1 MTAGRTRVVLEFERF
16 ASDRRTRSEILT
28 EPVFSFADKVILITG
43 TARGCGAV
51 LAEAFA
57 SAGATVVGCDVDAE
71 AGEAAAAKI
80 RASGGRF
87 DFSTVDV
94 SREEEVEA
102 LVARTVDAHGRLS
115 CAINNAGTEE
125 LTEIAEGTESAF
137 DGLIATDLKGLF
149 FCLKHEI
156 KAMRKG
162 GGGAILNMSSV
173 TSSITAAP
181 ANGLYAATKGGVNGL
196 TKAAAIE
203 VGKDNISVNALAFAA
218 IDIPGSMIWRYLEE
232 QQVPEEALVQAFPIG
247 RMGRPEELVAAA
259 MYLCSDEARFCTGT
273 TLVLDGG
280 FTAQ

>member
-1 MTAGRTRVVLEFERF
+1 
-16 ASDRRTRSEILT
+16 
-28 EPVFSFADKVILITG
+28 VFSFADKVVLITG

-57 SAGATVVGCDVDAE
+57 QAGAIVVGCDVDAD
-71 AGEAAAAKI
+71 AGSKTAEKI
-80 RASGGRF
+80 RKAGGKI
-87 DFSTVDV
+87 DFSPADV
-94 SREEEVEA
+94 SREDDVAA
-102 LVARTVDAHGRLS
+102 LVSDALEAHGRLD
-115 CAINNAGTEE
+115 CAINNAGTEQ
-125 LTEIAEGTESAF
+125 LSEIADGTGSAF
-137 DGLIATDLKGLF
+137 DELIATDLKGLF
-149 FCLKHEI
+149 FCLKHELR
-156 KAMRKG
+156 AMRTG

-218 IDIPGSMIWRYLEE
+218 IDIPGSMIWRYLDE
-232 QQVPEEALVQAFPIG
+232 QKVPKEALLQAFPVG

>member
-1 MTAGRTRVVLEFERF
+1 VAWFAEKVV
-16 ASDRRTRSEILT
+16 
-28 EPVFSFADKVILITG
+28 LITG

-57 SAGATVVGCDVDAE
+57 KQGATVVGCDVDAE
-71 AGEAAAAKI
+71 AGEAAAQKI
-80 RASGGRF
+80 RASGGRM
-87 DFSTVDV
+87 DFSHVDV
-94 SREEEVEA
+94 SSEQEVEA
-102 LVARTVDAHGRLS
+102 LVARTLDAHGRLS

-125 LTEIAEGTESAF
+125 LSEIADGTASDF
-137 DGLIATDLKGLF
+137 DGLIGTNLKGLF

-156 KAMRKG
+156 KAMRES

-203 VGKDNISVNALAFAA
+203 VGRDNISVNALAFAA

-232 QQVPEEALVQAFPIG
+232 QHVPEEALLQAFPVG
-247 RMGRPEELVAAA
+247 RMGRPDELVAAV

>member
-1 MTAGRTRVVLEFERF
+1 V
-16 ASDRRTRSEILT
+16 
-28 EPVFSFADKVILITG
+28 PSFAGKVVLITG
-43 TARGCGAV
+43 TAQGCGAV

-57 SAGATVVGCDVDAE
+57 ESGATVVGCDVDAD
-71 AGEAAAAKI
+71 AGEAVADKI
-80 RASGGRF
+80 RASGGRME
-87 DFSTVDV
+87 FSAADV
-94 SREEEVEA
+94 SREDEVKA
-102 LVARTVDAHGRLS
+102 LVAGAVDAHGHLS

-125 LTEIAEGTESAF
+125 LGEIADGTESAF
-137 DGLIATDLKGLF
+137 DELIATDLKGLF

-156 KAMRKG
+156 RAMRAG

-203 VGKDNISVNALAFAA
+203 VGKHNISVNALAFAA

-232 QQVPEEALVQAFPIG
+232 EKVPKEALLQAFPVG

-259 MYLCSDEARFCTGT
+259 MYLCSDDARFCTGT

>member
-1 MTAGRTRVVLEFERF
+1 M
-16 ASDRRTRSEILT
+16 
-28 EPVFSFADKVILITG
+28 PSFADKVVLITG

-57 SAGATVVGCDVDAE
+57 SDGAIVVGCDVDAQ
-71 AGEAAAAKI
+71 AGEAAADKI
-80 RASGGRF
+80 RAGGGRI
-87 DFSTVDV
+87 DFSAVDV

-102 LVARTVDAHGRLS
+102 LVARTLAAHGRLS

-125 LTEIAEGTESAF
+125 LAEIAEGTESAF
-137 DGLIATDLKGLF
+137 DRLIATDLKGLF

-156 KAMRKG
+156 EAMRKD

-232 QQVPEEALVQAFPIG
+232 QKVPEEALLQAFPVG

>member
-1 MTAGRTRVVLEFERF
+1 M
-16 ASDRRTRSEILT
+16 
-28 EPVFSFADKVILITG
+28 FSFADKVVLITG
-43 TARGCGAV
+43 TAHGCGAV

-57 SAGATVVGCDVDAE
+57 QAGATVVGCDVEADA
-71 AGEAAAAKI
+71 GSKAAEKI
-80 RASGGRF
+80 RKAGGTI
-87 DFSTVDV
+87 DFSPADV
-94 SREEEVEA
+94 SREEDVTA
-102 LVARTVDAHGRLS
+102 LVSGALEAHGRLD
-115 CAINNAGTEE
+115 CAINNAGTEQLSE
-125 LTEIAEGTESAF
+125 VADGTESAF
-137 DGLIATDLKGLF
+137 DELIATDLKGLF

-156 KAMRKG
+156 RAMRTG

-218 IDIPGSMIWRYLEE
+218 IDIPGSMIWRYLDE
-232 QQVPEEALVQAFPIG
+232 QKVPAETLMQAFPVG

>member
-1 MTAGRTRVVLEFERF
+1 MTTVL
-16 ASDRRTRSEILT
+16 
-28 EPVFSFADKVILITG
+28 SFADKVVLISG

-51 LAEAFA
+51 LAAAFA
-57 SAGATVVGCDVDAE
+57 NAGAQVVGCDVDAE
-71 AGEAAAAKI
+71 TGEATAGKI
-80 RASGGRF
+80 QTAGGRI
-87 DFSTVDV
+87 DFSAVDV
-94 SREEEVEA
+94 SSEEQVEA
-102 LVARTVDAHGRLS
+102 LVARTVASHGRVD

-125 LTEIAEGTESAF
+125 LTELADGTESAF
-137 DGLIATDLKGLF
+137 DELIATDLKGLF

-156 KAMRKG
+156 RAMRKG

-232 QQVPEEALVQAFPIG
+232 QKVPKEALMQAFPVG

>member
-1 MTAGRTRVVLEFERF
+1 
-16 ASDRRTRSEILT
+16 
-28 EPVFSFADKVILITG
+28 
-43 TARGCGAV
+43 
-51 LAEAFA
+51 
-57 SAGATVVGCDVDAE
+57 VGCDVDAE
-71 AGEAAAAKI
+71 AGEAAAERI
-80 RASGGRF
+80 RAAGGRI
-87 DFSTVDV
+87 DFRPADV
-94 SREEEVEA
+94 SREEDVKA
-102 LVARTVDAHGRLS
+102 LVSLTLEEHGRLS

-125 LTEIAEGTESAF
+125 LAEIAEGTESAF
-137 DGLIATDLKGLF
+137 DELIATDLKGLF

-156 KAMRKG
+156 KAMRTS

-218 IDIPGSMIWRYLEE
+218 IDIPGSMIWRYIDE
-232 QQVPEEALVQAFPIG
+232 QQVPTDALLQAFPVG

-259 MYLCSDEARFCTGT
+259 MYLCSDDARFCTGT
-273 TLVLDGG
+273 TLILDGG

>member
-1 MTAGRTRVVLEFERF
+1 L
-16 ASDRRTRSEILT
+16 
-28 EPVFSFADKVILITG
+28 FSFADKVVLITG

-57 SAGATVVGCDVDAE
+57 QAGATVVGCDVEADA
-71 AGEAAAAKI
+71 GSKAAEKI
-80 RASGGRF
+80 RKAGGTI
-87 DFSTVDV
+87 DFSPADV
-94 SREEEVEA
+94 SREEDVTA
-102 LVARTVDAHGRLS
+102 LISGALEAHGRLD
-115 CAINNAGTEE
+115 CAINNAGTEQLSE
-125 LTEIAEGTESAF
+125 VAEGTESAF
-137 DGLIATDLKGLF
+137 DELIATDLKGLF
-149 FCLKHEI
+149 FCLKHQI
-156 KAMRKG
+156 RAMRTGG

-218 IDIPGSMIWRYLEE
+218 IDIPGSMIWRYLDE
-232 QQVPEEALVQAFPIG
+232 QKVPPEALMQAFPVG

>member
-1 MTAGRTRVVLEFERF
+1 M
-16 ASDRRTRSEILT
+16 
-28 EPVFSFADKVILITG
+28 PSFADKVVLITG

-51 LAEAFA
+51 LAAAFA
-57 SAGATVVGCDVDAE
+57 NDGAIVVGCDVDAQ
-71 AGEAAAAKI
+71 AGEAAVDKVRAA
-80 RASGGRF
+80 GGRM
-87 DFSTVDV
+87 DFSAVDV

-102 LVARTVDAHGRLS
+102 LVARTLREHGRLS

-125 LTEIAEGTESAF
+125 LSEIAEGTESAF
-137 DGLIATDLKGLF
+137 DSLIATDLKGLF

-156 KAMRKG
+156 RAMRKG
-162 GGGAILNMSSV
+162 DGGGAILNMSSV

-232 QQVPEEALVQAFPIG
+232 QKVPKEALMQAFPVG

>member
-1 MTAGRTRVVLEFERF
+1 VPSLAGKVV
-16 ASDRRTRSEILT
+16 
-28 EPVFSFADKVILITG
+28 LITG
-43 TARGCGAV
+43 TAGGCGAV

-57 SAGATVVGCDVDAE
+57 KAGATVVGCDVDAE
-71 AGEAAAAKI
+71 AGEATADRI
-80 RASGGRF
+80 RGAGGRME
-87 DFSTVDV
+87 FSPADA
-94 SREEEVEA
+94 SREGDVEA
-102 LVARTVDAHGRLS
+102 LVAGALDAHGRLS
-115 CAINNAGTEE
+115 CAINNAGTEV
-125 LTEIAEGTESAF
+125 LSEIAEGTESAF
-137 DGLIATDLKGLF
+137 DELIATDLKGLF

-156 KAMRKG
+156 RAMRTS

-181 ANGLYAATKGGVNGL
+181 ANGLYAATKGGVNGR

-232 QQVPEEALVQAFPIG
+232 QEVPKEALLQAFPVG
-247 RMGRPEELVAAA
+247 RMGRPQELVAAA

-273 TLVLDGG
+273 TLILDGG

>member
-1 MTAGRTRVVLEFERF
+1 ML
-16 ASDRRTRSEILT
+16 
-28 EPVFSFADKVILITG
+28 SFADKVVLITG

-57 SAGATVVGCDVDAE
+57 KAGSTVVGCDVDGE
-71 AGEAAAAKI
+71 AGEATADKI
-80 RASGGRF
+80 RASGGQI

-94 SREEEVEA
+94 SRESAVEA
-102 LVARTVDAHGRLS
+102 LVARAVDEHGRLD

-125 LTEIAEGTESAF
+125 LTEIADGTESAF
-137 DGLIATDLKGLF
+137 DSLIATDLKGLF

-162 GGGAILNMSSV
+162 AGGAILNMSSV

-181 ANGLYAATKGGVNGL
+181 ANGLYAATKGGVNAL

-232 QQVPEEALVQAFPIG
+232 QKVPKEALMQAFPVG
-247 RMGRPEELVAAA
+247 RMGRPDELVAAA
-259 MYLCSDEARFCTGT
+259 MYLCSDDARFCTGT

-280 FTAQ
+280 FTAE

>member
-1 MTAGRTRVVLEFERF
+1 MEQAIRVAAVPAFAGKVV
-16 ASDRRTRSEILT
+16 
-28 EPVFSFADKVILITG
+28 LITG

-57 SAGATVVGCDVDAE
+57 QAGATVVGCDVDAE
-71 AGEAAAAKI
+71 AGEAAAEKI
-80 RASGGRF
+80 RKTGGQI
-87 DFSTVDV
+87 DFSPSDV
-94 SREEEVEA
+94 SHEDQVEA
-102 LVARTVDAHGRLS
+102 LVVGAIEAHGRLD

-125 LTEIAEGTESAF
+125 LSEIAEGTESAF
-137 DGLIATDLKGLF
+137 DELIATDLKGLF

-156 KAMRKG
+156 KAMQAG
-162 GGGAILNMSSV
+162 GGGSILNMSSV

-196 TKAAAIE
+196 TKTAAIE

-218 IDIPGSMIWRYLEE
+218 IDIPGSMIWRYLDE
-232 QQVPEEALVQAFPIG
+232 QKVPKEALMQAFPVG
-247 RMGRPEELVAAA
+247 RMGRPEELVAAG
-259 MYLCSDEARFCTGT
+259 MYRCSDEARFCTGT

>member
-1 MTAGRTRVVLEFERF
+1 V
-16 ASDRRTRSEILT
+16 AS
-28 EPVFSFADKVILITG
+28 VFSFADKVVLVTG

-57 SAGATVVGCDVDAE
+57 QAGATVVGCDVDAD
-71 AGEAAAAKI
+71 AGSKAAAKI
-80 RASGGRF
+80 REAGGTI
-87 DFSTVDV
+87 DFSPADV
-94 SREEEVEA
+94 SREEDVTALVSGALEA
-102 LVARTVDAHGRLS
+102 LGRLD
-115 CAINNAGTEE
+115 CAINNAGTEQLSE
-125 LTEIAEGTESAF
+125 VADGTESAF
-137 DGLIATDLKGLF
+137 DELIATDLKGLF

-156 KAMRKG
+156 RAMRTG

-203 VGKDNISVNALAFAA
+203 VGTDNISVNALAFAA
-218 IDIPGSMIWRYLEE
+218 IDIPGSMIWRYLDE
-232 QQVPEEALVQAFPIG
+232 QKVPPEALMRAFPVG

>member
-1 MTAGRTRVVLEFERF
+1 M
-16 ASDRRTRSEILT
+16 
-28 EPVFSFADKVILITG
+28 PSFADKVVLITG

-57 SAGATVVGCDVDAE
+57 NDGAIVVGCDVDAQG
-71 AGEAAAAKI
+71 GEAAADRISA
-80 RASGGRF
+80 AGGRI
-87 DFSTVDV
+87 DFSAVDV

-102 LVARTVDAHGRLS
+102 LVRRTLEAHGRLS

-125 LTEIAEGTESAF
+125 LSEIAEGTESAF
-137 DGLIATDLKGLF
+137 DSLIATDLKGLF

-156 KAMRKG
+156 RAMRKG
-162 GGGAILNMSSV
+162 DGGGAILNMSSV

-232 QQVPEEALVQAFPIG
+232 QKVPKEALMQAFPVG

>member
-1 MTAGRTRVVLEFERF
+1 VPA
-16 ASDRRTRSEILT
+16 
-28 EPVFSFADKVILITG
+28 FADKVVLITG

-57 SAGATVVGCDVDAE
+57 NAGATVVGCDRDAD
-71 AGEAAAAKI
+71 AGEAAAERI
-80 RASGGRF
+80 RAAGGRI
-87 DFSTVDV
+87 DFSPADV

-102 LVARTVDAHGRLS
+102 LVADTVDAHGRLS

-125 LTEIAEGTESAF
+125 LGEIADATESAF
-137 DGLIATDLKGLF
+137 DELIATDLKGLL

-156 KAMRKG
+156 NAMRTG

-203 VGKDNISVNALAFAA
+203 VGKDDISVNALAFAA
-218 IDIPGSMIWRYLEE
+218 IDIPGSMIWRYLDE
-232 QQVPEEALVQAFPIG
+232 QQVPKEALLQAFPVG
-247 RMGRPEELVAAA
+247 RMGRPEELVAAT

>member
-1 MTAGRTRVVLEFERF
+1 V
-16 ASDRRTRSEILT
+16 
-28 EPVFSFADKVILITG
+28 PSFADKVVLITG

-57 SAGATVVGCDVDAE
+57 RAGATVVGCDVDAK
-71 AGEAAAAKI
+71 AGSKAADMI
-80 RASGGRF
+80 RKAGGTIE
-87 DFSTVDV
+87 FSPVDV
-94 SREEEVEA
+94 SHEEDVTA
-102 LVARTVDAHGRLS
+102 LVSGVLQAHGRLD
-115 CAINNAGTEE
+115 CAINNAGTEQLSE
-125 LTEIAEGTESAF
+125 VAEGTESAF
-137 DGLIATDLKGLF
+137 DELIATDLKGLF

-156 KAMRKG
+156 KAMRAG

-218 IDIPGSMIWRYLEE
+218 IDIPGSMIWRYLEK
-232 QQVPEEALVQAFPIG
+232 QKVPAETLIQAFPVG

>member
-1 MTAGRTRVVLEFERF
+1 M
-16 ASDRRTRSEILT
+16 
-28 EPVFSFADKVILITG
+28 FSFADKVVLITG

-57 SAGATVVGCDVDAE
+57 QAGATVVGCDVEADA
-71 AGEAAAAKI
+71 GSKAAEKI
-80 RASGGRF
+80 RKAGGTI
-87 DFSTVDV
+87 DFSPADV
-94 SREEEVEA
+94 SREEDVTA
-102 LVARTVDAHGRLS
+102 LISGALEAHGRLD
-115 CAINNAGTEE
+115 CAINNAGTEQLSE
-125 LTEIAEGTESAF
+125 VAEGTESAF
-137 DGLIATDLKGLF
+137 DELIATDLKGLF

-156 KAMRKG
+156 RAMRTGG

-218 IDIPGSMIWRYLEE
+218 IDIPGSMIWRYLDE
-232 QQVPEEALVQAFPIG
+232 QKVPPEALMQAFPVG

>member
-1 MTAGRTRVVLEFERF
+1 VP
-16 ASDRRTRSEILT
+16 S
-28 EPVFSFADKVILITG
+28 FSDKVVLITG
-43 TARGCGAV
+43 TASGCGAV

-57 SAGATVVGCDVDAE
+57 KAGATVVGCDVDVE
-71 AGEAAAAKI
+71 AGEATADRI
-80 RASGGRF
+80 RAAGGRI
-87 DFSTVDV
+87 DFRPADV

-102 LVARTVDAHGRLS
+102 LVIATLDAHGRLS

-125 LTEIAEGTESAF
+125 LSEIADATAGAF
-137 DGLIATDLKGLF
+137 DELIATDLKGLF

-156 KAMRKG
+156 EAMRAG

-218 IDIPGSMIWRYLEE
+218 IDIPGSMIWRYLDE
-232 QQVPEEALVQAFPIG
+232 QQVPKEALLQAFPVG
-247 RMGRPEELVAAA
+247 RMGRPEELIAAV

>member
-1 MTAGRTRVVLEFERF
+1 VPSFEGKVV
-16 ASDRRTRSEILT
+16 
-28 EPVFSFADKVILITG
+28 LITG

-57 SAGATVVGCDVDAE
+57 QAGATVVGCDVDAA
-71 AGEAAAAKI
+71 AGSAAAEKI
-80 RASGGRF
+80 RQGGVKIE
-87 DFSTVDV
+87 FSPTDV
-94 SREEEVEA
+94 CHEEEVEA
-102 LVARTVDAHGRLS
+102 LVSGALEAHGRLD

-125 LTEIAEGTESAF
+125 LSEIADGTESAF
-137 DGLIATDLKGLF
+137 DELIATDLKGLF

-156 KAMRKG
+156 RAMRTV

-232 QQVPEEALVQAFPIG
+232 QKVPKEALMQAFPVG
-247 RMGRPEELVAAA
+247 RMGRPEELVAAV

>member
-1 MTAGRTRVVLEFERF
+1 MV
-16 ASDRRTRSEILT
+16 AS
-28 EPVFSFADKVILITG
+28 VFSFADKVVLITG

-57 SAGATVVGCDVDAE
+57 QAGATVVGCDVDAD
-71 AGEAAAAKI
+71 AGSKAAAKI
-80 RASGGRF
+80 RKAGGTI
-87 DFSTVDV
+87 DFSPADV
-94 SREEEVEA
+94 SREEDVTA
-102 LVARTVDAHGRLS
+102 LVSGALEAHGRLD
-115 CAINNAGTEE
+115 CAINNAGTEQLSE
-125 LTEIAEGTESAF
+125 VADGTESAF
-137 DGLIATDLKGLF
+137 DELIATDLKGLF

-156 KAMRKG
+156 RAMRTG

-203 VGKDNISVNALAFAA
+203 VGTDNISVNALAFAA
-218 IDIPGSMIWRYLEE
+218 IDIPGSMIWRYLDE
-232 QQVPEEALVQAFPIG
+232 QKVPPEALMQAFPVG